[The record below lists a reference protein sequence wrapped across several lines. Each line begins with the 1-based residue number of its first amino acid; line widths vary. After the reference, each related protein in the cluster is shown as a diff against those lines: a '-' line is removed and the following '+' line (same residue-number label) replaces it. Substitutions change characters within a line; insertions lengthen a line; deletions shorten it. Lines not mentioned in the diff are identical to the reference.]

1 VTRIF
6 LRLLNAPIL
15 FFLACL
21 AVAFQSSFFL
31 TEPLSW
37 IQPDILLLMI
47 VWLALKR
54 EFTEAGVLTLLLG
67 HLAEIH
73 SSSPSG
79 TLLVSYMATFLLVR
93 LSARLVVVPHH
104 RDWFR
109 LTLAASVIWRLAS
122 LLVLDYLDKAGLQ
135 WRHTLAHLIPGGVAT
150 AALGRWVYP
159 AFDAFDR
166 ATHRNLRLEQRL
178 SDDLK
183 LAENEGG

>member
-1 VTRIF
+1 MTRIF

-15 FFLACL
+15 FLLACL
-21 AVAFQSSFFL
+21 AVAFQSAFFL
-31 TEPLSW
+31 AYPLNW
-37 IQPDILLLMI
+37 IQPDILLLMVI
-47 VWLALKR
+47 WLGLKR
-54 EFTEAGVLTLLLG
+54 EFTEGGVLTLLLG

-79 TLLVSYMATFLLVR
+79 TMLVSYMATFLLVR
-93 LSARLVVVPHH
+93 FSSRLVVIPHH
-104 RDWFR
+104 RDWIR
-109 LTLAASVIWRLAS
+109 LTLAASVVWKLCS

-135 WRHTLAHLIPGGVAT
+135 WRHTLAHLVPGGIAT
-150 AALGRWVYP
+150 AALGHWIYP

-183 LAENEGG
+183 LAENEGT